1 MIGTSFVTAKYPIL
15 AVFLPAFMLMAFS
28 LRIEKIFRKYM
39 KEPKEDEI
47 IPWYWDDGKM
57 IVQDDEKEEVT
68 KK

>member
-1 MIGTSFVTAKYPIL
+1 
-15 AVFLPAFMLMAFS
+15 
-28 LRIEKIFRKYM
+28 M